1 MKRFA
6 RTAAA
11 ALLAAGTLASP
22 SPSAAQQAPARNILY
37 RVEGPSGATVYMLGS
52 VHLLTADAYP
62 LAASVEAAYDDA
74 ERVFFEVNLDSLQA
88 RAMDLVP
95 RALLRDGRTL
105 RGEIPADLYAQVEQA
120 AGQYAQMGVTMG
132 MLDRLEPWMVSMMLS
147 QLEWTRVG
155 LKPEHGVDMHF
166 EGRAQK
172 DGKPLG
178 SLESVDFQM
187 GLMDGFTAEQQVEF
201 LRQTLE
207 DLPRTGELMGEL
219 VAAWRAG
226 DATAMDSLMNGSM
239 GQYPELYDRML
250 TDRNAAWV
258 PQIEQ
263 LLRGQDDVLVV
274 VGAAHLVGDESVV
287 SMLRQRGYTVDQL

>member
-1 MKRFA
+1 MKRFV

-22 SPSAAQQAPARNILY
+22 SPAEAQQAPTRNILY
-37 RVEGPSGATVYMLGS
+37 RVDGPQGATVYMLGS
-52 VHLLTADAYP
+52 IHLLTADAYP
-62 LAASVEAAYDDA
+62 LAAPVEAAYADA
-74 ERVFFEVNLDSLQA
+74 ERVFFEVSLDSLQA
-88 RAMDLVP
+88 RGMELLP

-105 RGEIPADLYAQVEQA
+105 RGEIPANLYAQVEQA
-120 AGQYAQMGVTMG
+120 VARYAQMGVSMG
-132 MLDRLEPWMVSMMLS
+132 VLDRLEPWMVAMMLS
-147 QLEWTRVG
+147 QLEWARVG

-166 EGRAQK
+166 GGRAKQ

-187 GLMDGFTAEQQVEF
+187 GLMDSFTPEQQVEF
-201 LRQTLE
+201 LRQTVE
-207 DLPRTGELMGEL
+207 ELPRTGDLMGGL

-226 DATAMDSLMNGSM
+226 DTAAMDSLMNGSM

-263 LLRGQDDVLVV
+263 LLRGTDDVLVV

-287 SMLRQRGYTVDQL
+287 AMLRERGYTVDQI